1 MAMPRLGA
9 QNAPR
14 RGFHDVLDRLRCPE
28 ENGVTMASHPSRRLS
43 PQVSDQQATLHPSTT
58 ASAERH
64 DPSPPVALD
73 PHGLL
78 VLSHALFSCSEQSEI
93 VRLAMRHVSVLGPYR
108 AEAGYLSTHE
118 GLSRVPGHDAG
129 ASTVDDAGMMELG
142 EADGSV
148 SFPER
153 SWNWAFGLREPGGLL
168 GYLVVSSPSEPD
180 ERGDFL
186 LSTLVGL
193 TSAALSLTVARAL
206 RHDNADELS
215 QLRTERDAALRQW
228 DAARLEQ
235 HQQQTVHE
243 TLARVAA
250 RGGGEDAITRALYEL
265 TGLSALIEDRFGNL
279 RSWAGP
285 DRPVPYPV
293 RSAASQE
300 EMLSQ
305 VAREAGPVRVKDRLI
320 ALARPR
326 GDVLGVLAVEDPGAT
341 ADKHTLFALDHAQRS
356 LSQELV
362 HTRELTEVELRLR
375 RQLIDDLLEGTD
387 DTSAYARAEAVGH
400 DLRRPHYVV
409 VVHWP
414 GNAANSSFARALQQ
428 ATATTATRPLMTRRG
443 DRMVVLTEARPDD
456 DAVYAAVAHELGTPG
471 AAIGVSTRCDS
482 PGGIPRCYQEA
493 LRALEV
499 RQNSRERSGT
509 TFFDDLGLYRIL
521 GPGNDLRE
529 LEGFVREWLGQ
540 LIDYDAEHETELVE
554 TLSRYFDCGGNYDD
568 AAAALRVHRSTLR
581 YRLQR
586 IREISDRDLTDV
598 DTRLNLQVATRV
610 WKIILMGRR

>member
-1 MAMPRLGA
+1 
-9 QNAPR
+9 
-14 RGFHDVLDRLRCPE
+14 
-28 ENGVTMASHPSRRLS
+28 MASHPSRRLS
-43 PQVSDQQATLHPSTT
+43 PHVSDQKVTRHPSNT
-58 ASAERH
+58 AGAERH
-64 DPSPPVALD
+64 DLRPLAALD

-78 VLSHALFSCSEQSEI
+78 MLSHTLFNCAEQSEI
-93 VRLAMRHVSVLGPYR
+93 VRLAMRHVSALGPYH
-108 AEAGYLSTHE
+108 AEAGYLATDD
-118 GLSRVPGHDAG
+118 GLSRIPGHDVG
-129 ASTVDDAGMMELG
+129 APTVDDAGMKELG

-148 SFPER
+148 PLPG
-153 SWNWAFGLREPGGLL
+153 SWTWAFGLRGADRLL
-168 GYLVVSSPSEPD
+168 GYLVVSSHSGPD
-180 ERGDFL
+180 EQGQFL

-193 TSAALSLTVARAL
+193 TSAALSLTVARAAQ
-206 RHDNADELS
+206 HDDAGELS
-215 QLRTERDAALRQW
+215 RLRTERDTALRQL
-228 DAARLEQ
+228 DTVRSELQ
-235 HQQQTVHE
+235 LQKTVHE
-243 TLARVAA
+243 TLDRVAA

-285 DRPVPYPV
+285 DRPDPYPV
-293 RSAASQE
+293 RSSTSQE

-326 GDVLGVLAVEDPGAT
+326 GDVLGVLAIEDPEAT
-341 ADKHTLFALDHAQRS
+341 ANEHTMFALDHAQRS
-356 LSQELV
+356 LAQELV
-362 HTRELTEVELRLR
+362 HMRELTEVELRLR

-387 DTSAYARAEAVGH
+387 ETSANARAEAVGH
-400 DLRRPHYVV
+400 DLQRTHYVV

-414 GNAANSSFARALQQ
+414 GNAANSSFTRAVEQ
-428 ATATTATRPLMTRRG
+428 ATATTATRPLITRRG
-443 DRMVVLTEARPDD
+443 DRMVLLTEARPDD
-456 DAVYAAVAHELGTPG
+456 DAVYAALAHELGTPDG
-471 AAIGVSTRCDS
+471 AIGVSTRCDS
-482 PGGIPRCYQEA
+482 PDGIPRCYQEA

-499 RQNSRERSGT
+499 RQNSRQRSGT

-540 LIDYDAEHETELVE
+540 LIDYDARHDTELVE

-568 AAAALRVHRSTLR
+568 AAATLTVHRSTLR

-586 IREISDRDLTDV
+586 IREISDRDLVDV

-610 WKIILMGRR
+610 WKIILGGRGR